1 MEILP
6 AIDIRGGRCVRLFQG
21 DYAQETV
28 FDDDPIAV
36 ALRWAEQGASMVHVV
51 DLDGARDGSRVNA
64 ETVRRIAESIGAG
77 VQTGGGI
84 RTIESVRAALDL
96 GIARVVLGTAALKDE
111 AMLREAVVLAGDRLV
126 VSVDAR
132 DGRVRTDGWT
142 QDSTEEALPFIDY
155 LDGLGVRRI
164 VYTEIS
170 RDGASGGPDVLAY
183 ERLAAETSVAIIA
196 AGGVTTLEDVR
207 RLAACGI
214 EAAIIGRALYT
225 GEIDLAEALRVARD
239 PAADGRA

>member
-1 MEILP
+1 MDVLP

-28 FDDDPIAV
+28 YDDDPVAV
-36 ALRWAEQGASMVHVV
+36 AVRWAKQGASLIHVV
-51 DLDGARDGSRVNA
+51 DLDGAREGSRVNA
-64 ETVRRIAESIGAG
+64 EVIRDIVESVGVG

-84 RTIESVRAALDL
+84 RTLDAVRASLDL
-96 GIARVVLGTAALKDE
+96 GVERVVLGTAALKDE

-142 QDSTEEALPFIDY
+142 QDSTEEALPFVDY
-155 LDGLGVRRI
+155 LAGLGVVRI

-183 ERLAAETSVAIIA
+183 ERLAAETSVSVIA
-196 AGGVTTLEDVR
+196 AGGVTTLRDVE

-214 EAAIIGRALYT
+214 EGAIIGRALYT
-225 GEIDLAEALRVARD
+225 GEIDLVEALRVAREH
-239 PAADGRA
+239 A